1 MTETS
6 PGAANRRSR
15 LAVPSGEDSSS
26 SAATAAAA
34 AHNETQPLVNNSA
47 SSTSGGP
54 SGASYPVRSS
64 GSNFANSS
72 SSTPA
77 MVTTNPSIILSQYVS
92 RMSDVRQMDI
102 QSALDQM
109 RTIVSFRPMAVY
121 KTAYYRKQ
129 TKNHWYR
136 DDPAFC
142 VVLVTFLGVSA
153 IAYSVAFRM
162 SIIGTISFFLYSILW
177 NFLGCGIILATI
189 CREIANRHLS
199 SNSNLSTHVK
209 QQVEWFYSFDIHC
222 NAFFTIFVL
231 LCKCHRF
238 NVPLTILPFG
248 NLISR
253 CRFTFCR
260 RSSVFPATRSLG
272 RKLCRVNTV
281 KYLVRSCDIVV
292 LVHYTLGIPDVA
304 LFKKD

>member
-26 SAATAAAA
+26 SAATAAA
-34 AHNETQPLVNNSA
+34 HNETQPLVNNSA
-47 SSTSGGP
+47 SSTSGP

-238 NVPLTILPFG
+238 NAPLTILPPGKPYQSMPFYF
-248 NLISR
+248 LQTEYSFSCYPWSWAKALSR
-253 CRFTFCR
+253 
-260 RSSVFPATRSLG
+260 
-272 RKLCRVNTV
+272 
-281 KYLVRSCDIVV
+281 
-292 LVHYTLGIPDVA
+292 
-304 LFKKD
+304 